1 MSLGLKAHEKDNI
14 RTILIRYLES
24 DRLEMLI
31 NELDSIKRT
40 LPEELEGYKKAN
52 ADSIPLKKGSDE
64 YKRLSNLYDDVRKLL
79 VAIDGLPSMA
89 KDMVSYNLGGVGAIM
104 RYVYAGEYKLASVEE
119 ILDSQEEFPPVL
131 SIDLDGYSSSLKSL
145 QSAIS
150 AALTNARLADKYLRA
165 QASYKCLMVEAVRVC
180 LMDWLPEDEKI
191 SYAGGSGTVFESVLS
206 VMLGIG
212 DSKDI
217 IKNCDRN
224 H

>member
-1 MSLGLKAHEKDNI
+1 MSLGLEAHEKDNI

-40 LPEELEGYKKAN
+40 LHEELEGYKKAN

-64 YKRLSNLYDDVRKLL
+64 YKGLSNLYDDVRKLL

-89 KDMVSYNLGGVGAIM
+89 KDMVSYNLGGAGVIL
-104 RYVYAGEYKLASVEE
+104 RHVYAGQYKLASAQE

>member
-64 YKRLSNLYDDVRKLL
+64 YKALCKLNDDIGKLL
-79 VAIDGLPSMA
+79 LTLGNLPLLAENMVNYSLDGHGMIMLHI
-89 KDMVSYNLGGVGAIM
+89 YGGKHKI
-104 RYVYAGEYKLASVEE
+104 ASQAEL
-119 ILDSQEEFPPVL
+119 LDSLEEYPPTL
-131 SIDLDGYSSSLKSL
+131 GMDLDQYSAILKNL
-145 QSAIS
+145 QSAVFV
-150 AALTNARLADKYLRA
+150 AQTNSRLADKHLRGSA
-165 QASYKCLMVEAVRVC
+165 TMNCLMLQKVRWC
-180 LMDWLPEDEKI
+180 LMDHLGSEI
-191 SYAGGSGTVFESVLS
+191 SYEGGSGTVFESVLS